1 MVTFTTDIDHN
12 ISILELL
19 RSLTYFEATLISLDE
34 QPELPLPS
42 ITISIPDNRLEE
54 FRSMV

>member
-34 QPELPLPS
+34 QPELPLPA
-42 ITISIPDNRLEE
+42 ITISIPENRLEE
-54 FRSMV
+54 FRSTV

>member
-1 MVTFTTDIDHN
+1 MVTFTTDIGHN

-42 ITISIPDNRLEE
+42 ITISIPENRLEE
-54 FRSMV
+54 FRSTV

>member
-42 ITISIPDNRLEE
+42 ITISIPENRLEE

>member
-34 QPELPLPS
+34 QPNLPLPS
-42 ITISIPDNRLEE
+42 ITISIPENRLEE
-54 FRSMV
+54 FRQTV

>member
-42 ITISIPDNRLEE
+42 ITISIPENRLEE
-54 FRSMV
+54 FRSTV